1 MFIIGL
7 LEDEQEQAERLAAFL
22 QRYRAAHPEFCYE
35 LRRYSRALELL
46 DHYERDFD
54 LLFLD
59 IRLPDMTGM
68 EAAHCIR
75 QTDRNVMIVFV
86 TSLTQYAIEG
96 YSVQAFDYIVKP
108 ISYAPFAAKLERA
121 LRVLSYREPGVVLD
135 IKTREGSLRLTSDMV
150 RYFEVFDHDL
160 LIHTDDGVIKQWGS
174 LSKYE
179 KLLEGEHFARC
190 NSCYLVNLKY
200 VRGVYGDE
208 AAVGEDRLA
217 ISKSRRKSFLQALAQ
232 YKGERGNR

>member
-1 MFIIGL
+1 MYKIGL
-7 LEDEQEQAERLAAFL
+7 LEDEQEQAERLLGFL
-22 QRYRAAHPEFCYE
+22 ERYWDAHPGFSYTIQRYDRAMD
-35 LRRYSRALELL
+35 LL
-46 DHYERDFD
+46 DHYDRDCD

-68 EAAHCIR
+68 EAAHRIR
-75 QTDRNVMIVFV
+75 EVDRRVMIVFV

-108 ISYAPFAAKLERA
+108 ISYEPFSAKLERA
-121 LRVLSYREPGVVLD
+121 VRVLSYRQTGVVLD
-135 IKTREGSLRLTSDMV
+135 IKTREGGLRLTSDMIH
-150 RYFEVFDHDL
+150 YLEVFDHDL

-179 KLLEGEHFARC
+179 KQLEGAHFARC

-208 AAVGEDRLA
+208 VVVGEDRLSV
-217 ISKSRRKSFLQALAQ
+217 SKSRRKEFLQALAQ
-232 YKGERGNR
+232 YKGGGRG